1 MKKVKIS
8 PSANVITV
16 ETLKSKFERLASG
29 VGDNGLTP
37 NFQYIIIA
45 NSYGVKAGINPQTN
59 KPLEYPIIKAVK
71 IGSKS
76 GKVSGLSELS
86 INSLKRTINVDDS
99 TLDVIDFN
107 SILANSAEL
116 NSLQILESLPSEKL
130 FAITP
135 NGTVISST
143 NFDSTLRPRAIY
155 KVIEITDET
164 TVNNV
169 LDAAITAGLIELEEP
184 EKAEKPKK

>member
-16 ETLKSKFERLASG
+16 ETLKSKFARLASG

-143 NFDSTLRPRAIY
+143 NFDSTLRPRSVY